1 MNSLFHDFFSRH
13 LSSIYCLRYL
23 GKEIEIGLF
32 NVEKVDRE
40 IKTAIEIREEGR
52 GKEENK

>member
-1 MNSLFHDFFSRH
+1 MIFFSRH

-52 GKEENK
+52 RKTNEIM